1 MSARFVGQ
9 TRYSLFVPDSAAWRA
24 SNKTALKNEA
34 DYKKY
39 LYDPDRLDFRDK
51 IFTRFLAPSLARA
64 AEGFDVTHIVSF
76 SESLPEKYKDS
87 LRKTAERYPVISLRE
102 LPDGQPDW
110 GEAIDHIRGIGEAGV
125 FGRYRLDDDDV
136 LAVDYFSAMARYVR
150 EKYVGMVVSFPLGV
164 EAVYSGDHFYN
175 FREAHVPMNSMGLLY
190 VSELKEDGQIV
201 GPQGGEH
208 DKSDR
213 VDPVILDARQFGYF
227 RTNHVGQ
234 DNLLRPAVVDAMSRV
249 VESMDKFPAIQDP
262 AVLRDSFPAV
272 AGEVLGESQMF
283 ETNRDLGEGF
293 GFTVRGNTS
302 GITVRVDANAPEGIR
317 RNSVA
322 LSFEVESEAGKA
334 LGAKEE
340 FAGIGTSA
348 NPFIGQFAYLN
359 VKPGQSE
366 TMVSIFLPEAARIR
380 SVNIIP
386 LVPEARTIEI
396 ARVILAHSAESVQ
409 LNEKLVARLRVAS
422 RSAVAFEKL
431 RAVGER
437 AVPRVRT
444 VMVKFL
450 GQRRT
455 NALLRKVAAK
465 LS

>member
-24 SNKTALKNEA
+24 SNKSALKDDA

-51 IFTRFLAPSLARA
+51 IFTKFLAPSLARA

-110 GEAIDHIRGIGEAGV
+110 GGAIDHIRGTGEAGV

-136 LAVDYFSAMARYVR
+136 LAVDYFSAMARYVQ

-164 EAVYSGDHFYN
+164 EAVYGGDHFYN

-201 GPQGGEH
+201 GPRGGEH

-227 RTNHVGQ
+227 RTNHGGQ

-249 VESMDKFPAIQDP
+249 IEGMVKFPAIQDP
-262 AVLRDSFPAV
+262 VVLRENFPAV
-272 AGEVLGESQMF
+272 AAEVIGESRVF
-283 ETNRDLGEGF
+283 ETDRSLRDGF
-293 GFTVRGNTS
+293 GFTLEGNTS
-302 GITVRVDANAPEGIR
+302 GITLRVHATAPEGIR
-317 RNSVA
+317 RNAVA
-322 LSFEVESEAGKA
+322 VSLQIESEGGKSFGAG
-334 LGAKEE
+334 EE
-340 FAGIGTSA
+340 FAGVGTSA
-348 NPFIGQFAYLN
+348 NPLIGQFAYLN
-359 VKPGQSE
+359 VKPGKSE
-366 TMVSIFLPEAARIR
+366 TMVSVFLPEAARIR
-380 SVNIIP
+380 SVNLIP

-396 ARVILAHSAESVQ
+396 ARVVLTHSAESVR

-422 RSAVAFEKL
+422 RSAVAFEGL
-431 RAVGER
+431 RTVGQR
-437 AVPRVRT
+437 AVPRVRAM
-444 VMVKFL
+444 MVKFL